1 MNNFTSDH
9 SAPLTL
15 DELINTKL
23 DETENEEMATKITSV
38 KPPMRKKKHVRK
50 KYVEEESESS
60 DSEQFH
66 RSRSKKATKRF
77 FAKISTPV
85 REALVLFL
93 LFVLFSSR
101 LATGQADKLL
111 KIQVEQYS
119 VYDLMA
125 RGIAMTLL
133 FFIFCRLFAM
143 PK

>member
-1 MNNFTSDH
+1 MNNLTSDH
-9 SAPLTL
+9 STPLTL
-15 DELINTKL
+15 EELINTKL
-23 DETENEEMATKITSV
+23 DETENDQMATRITSV
-38 KPPMRKKKHVRK
+38 RSKKKKNRK

-60 DSEQFH
+60 DSEPYR
-66 RSRSKKATKRF
+66 RSRSKKCHKKW
-77 FAKISTPV
+77 FAKLSTPV
-85 REALVLFL
+85 REAVIIFL

-101 LATGQADKLL
+101 LATGQADRLL

-143 PK
+143 SK